1 MFADAIESNVNKILS
16 TDQKSVFSLSR
27 KTSKN
32 DTFSLNQDAIY
43 KNIIV
48 KRVELH
54 YWKVLDELKNFWKS
68 YSEKADKNSAK
79 NAVATYIFVNNF
91 WSKHYENAFHPILV
105 IPGPKWEVHIIFIGM
120 ESVWLV

>member
-32 DTFSLNQDAIY
+32 DNFSLNQDAIY

-54 YWKVLDELKNFWKS
+54 YWKVLDELKNF
-68 YSEKADKNSAK
+68 
-79 NAVATYIFVNNF
+79 
-91 WSKHYENAFHPILV
+91 
-105 IPGPKWEVHIIFIGM
+105 
-120 ESVWLV
+120 